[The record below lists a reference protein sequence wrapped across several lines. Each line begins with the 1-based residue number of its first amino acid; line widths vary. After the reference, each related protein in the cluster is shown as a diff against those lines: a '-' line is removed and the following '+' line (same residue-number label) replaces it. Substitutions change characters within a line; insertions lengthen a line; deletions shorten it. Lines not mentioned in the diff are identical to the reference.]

1 MIRTNL
7 TILTVLVSTC
17 WCFLRH
23 VRFLSR
29 VGLKLRITLVFR
41 VVANDFLHSM
51 SVTRLNLVA
60 TQSKVSKIHV
70 NKRKFNVYCTRAHGC
85 CTDQRYT
92 MCLSRGWG
100 GGGSRSFKFI
110 VARQS
115 GERILFQVVS
125 NLPPVSIVMPYDF
138 RVWNTWPRS
147 HTTSLD
153 IVQPSRNHPRQETA
167 DLTHLPNL

>member
-70 NKRKFNVYCTRAHGC
+70 INANSTFIARAL
-85 CTDQRYT
+85 TDAALIRDIRCVCQ
-92 MCLSRGWG
+92 GVG
-100 GGGSRSFKFI
+100 GGGGVEVLS
-110 VARQS
+110 
-115 GERILFQVVS
+115 L
-125 NLPPVSIVMPYDF
+125 L
-138 RVWNTWPRS
+138 
-147 HTTSLD
+147 SLD
-153 IVQPSRNHPRQETA
+153 NQENAYYSSRFKSPAGIDRDAIRFQGLEHLASISHNKPRHCAAVAKPSSTRNRRSNAPT
-167 DLTHLPNL
+167 